1 MADMIKVPDTFFDP
15 LSGDMIDAFEGRG
28 E

>member
-1 MADMIKVPDTFFDP
+1 MAGMIKVPDTFFDP
-15 LSGDMIDAFEGRG
+15 LPGDMIDAFEGRG